1 MTDLTE
7 LKTNVEKLAAEK
19 GQTELE
25 IITLLQAA
33 AAKTDNEELLDDLC
47 ELKWDYITV

>member
-7 LKTNVEKLAAEK
+7 LKNNVEKFAVERN
-19 GQTELE
+19 QTELE
-25 IITLLQAA
+25 IITALQAV

-47 ELKWDYITV
+47 ELKWDYIAI